1 MANQERPRVLIAD
14 DREENRYV
22 LARALSATGFQ
33 CLEGMTGAQAL
44 AVAETQ
50 PDLIILDVRL
60 PDMSGYEVCQ
70 RLKANPRTASI
81 PVLQISASFVSP
93 EDRVRAL
100 EGGADGYLT
109 HPIDRTVLVATVRS
123 LLRMRIAEANARKSA
138 TQWQAAFD
146 ALAEG
151 LAILDSDNRLVRWN
165 RPFESICSSAFV
177 PSKRGAPWPFLAPL
191 MGQDEVPSLAGTE
204 RFVTEFSIGGRSI
217 LLSLGLINPESQHSD
232 KILILSDV
240 TDRKL
245 AEYALR
251 TAEKLAATGKLAH
264 SIAHEINNP
273 LEALTNLI
281 FLARTSDDIE
291 FVQELLTKANAEVER
306 VGRITKQTLAFH
318 RDTQLPVSLDVA
330 ALLSEVVAMYHSV
343 SLAKQVNLV
352 LDARTGPQVR
362 GYPGQLRQVFS
373 NLLRNAAEAAPR
385 NSNVIVRVRTVERHG
400 IRGVRVT
407 VHDRGPG
414 IPHDIRK
421 RLFDPFFTTKEL
433 KGSGLGL
440 WVSQGLV
447 SRHNGTIRFRSS
459 ERAAAHG
466 TTFEVF
472 LPEDHLPVSGEAAEP
487 VYVRTAS

>member
-1 MANQERPRVLIAD
+1 MAHEERPRVLIAD

-22 LARALSATGFQ
+22 LARVLSATGFE
-33 CLEGMTGAQAL
+33 CLEALTGAQAL
-44 AVAETQ
+44 AAAQTQ
-50 PDLIILDVRL
+50 PDVIILDVRL
-60 PDMSGYEVCQ
+60 PDLSGYEVCQ
-70 RLKANPRTASI
+70 RLKSNPRTASI

-138 TQWQAAFD
+138 TQWETAFD

-165 RPFESICSSAFV
+165 HPFDSICSSTFV
-177 PSKRGAPWPFLAPL
+177 PMKGEAPWPFLAPL
-191 MGQDEVPSLAGTE
+191 TGQDDVPVLAGTE
-204 RFVTEFSIGGRSI
+204 RFTAEFAIGGKSVV
-217 LLSLGLINPESQHSD
+217 LSLGLISPESQHSD

-245 AEYALR
+245 AEYAVR

-264 SIAHEINNP
+264 AIAHEINNP
-273 LEALTNLI
+273 LEALINLI
-281 FLARTSDDIE
+281 FLGRTSDDME
-291 FVQELLTKANAEVER
+291 FVQQLLAKANAEVDR
-306 VGRITKQTLAFH
+306 IGRITKQTLAFH
-318 RDTQLPVSLDVA
+318 RDTQLPVPIDVA
-330 ALLSEVVAMYHSV
+330 ALLSDVIALYGSA
-343 SLAKQVNLV
+343 SSARQVGLV
-352 LDARTGPQVR
+352 LDALPAPSVR
-362 GYPGQLRQVFS
+362 GYPGQISQVFS
-373 NLLRNAAEAAPR
+373 NLLRNATEVAPR
-385 NSNVIVRVRTVERHG
+385 NSNVIVRVRRGERRG
-400 IRGVRVT
+400 ARGVRVT

-414 IPHDIRK
+414 IPRDIRK

-440 WVSQGLV
+440 WVSRGLV

-459 ERAAAHG
+459 ERATSHG
-466 TTFEVF
+466 TSFEVF
-472 LPEDHLPVSGEAAEP
+472 LPEDPFPAQAIPSEP
-487 VYVRTAS
+487 AYARSAS